1 MIAEGYM
8 SKSKIVAQ
16 FIGAL
21 KQSTP
26 GAKPIKFGPD
36 GESDI
41 SLETDAQQMKEVMK
55 LIGRSAEV
63 FRITIE
69 EIPE

>member
-1 MIAEGYM
+1 M
-8 SKSKIVAQ
+8 SKRKMVAQ
-16 FIGAL
+16 FMGSL

-41 SLETDAQQMKEVMK
+41 SLEADAQQKAEVMK

-63 FRITIE
+63 FKITIE
-69 EIPE
+69 EVPQ

>member
-1 MIAEGYM
+1 MA
-8 SKSKIVAQ
+8 KPKIIAQ

-26 GAKPIKFGPD
+26 GAKPVKFGPD

-41 SLETDAQQMKEVMK
+41 SLEADAQQMREVMK
-55 LIGRSAEV
+55 LIGRSSEV
-63 FRITIE
+63 FKITIE
-69 EIPE
+69 GMPE

>member
-1 MIAEGYM
+1 MARP
-8 SKSKIVAQ
+8 KIVAQ

-26 GAKPIKFGPD
+26 GAKPVKFGPD

-41 SLETDAQQMKEVMK
+41 SLEADAQQMKEVMK
-55 LIGRSAEV
+55 LVGRSAEV
-63 FRITIE
+63 FKITIE
-69 EIPE
+69 EIPG